1 MEKDKKHLYK
11 DFIKNVKI
19 TLKYS
24 KNYKG
29 TLLTI
34 LIINLIVSGIGFV
47 TPILSAKYISY
58 LTNGLFN
65 NLLYIII
72 VQTITY
78 SQYIFKINQV
88 K

>member
-11 DFIKNVKI
+11 NFIKNAKI

-47 TPILSAKYISY
+47 KKDLIK
-58 LTNGLFN
+58 
-65 NLLYIII
+65 LL
-72 VQTITY
+72 
-78 SQYIFKINQV
+78 KM
-88 K
+88 

>member
-1 MEKDKKHLYK
+1 MKKNKKHIYK
-11 DFIKNVKI
+11 KYIKNARI

-72 VQTITY
+72 V
-78 SQYIFKINQV
+78 
-88 K
+88 

>member
-1 MEKDKKHLYK
+1 MEKDKKHIYK
-11 DFIKNVKI
+11 DLIKNARI

-47 TPILSAKYISY
+47 TPYFIC
-58 LTNGLFN
+58 
-65 NLLYIII
+65 
-72 VQTITY
+72 
-78 SQYIFKINQV
+78 
-88 K
+88 

>member
-1 MEKDKKHLYK
+1 MEKDKKHIYK
-11 DFIKNVKI
+11 DFIKNARI

-34 LIINLIVSGIGFV
+34 LIINLIVSEIGFV

-78 SQYIFKINQV
+78 IVSIFLRLIK
-88 K
+88 